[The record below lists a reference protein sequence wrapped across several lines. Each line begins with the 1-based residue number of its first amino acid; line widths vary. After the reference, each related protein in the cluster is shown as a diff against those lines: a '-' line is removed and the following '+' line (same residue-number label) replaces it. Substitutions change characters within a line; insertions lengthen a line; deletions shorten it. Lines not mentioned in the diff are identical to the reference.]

1 MCLTIIGCNN
11 KQSAY
16 YQNGDIVFDTQGF
29 PYYYGMS
36 VGMSN
41 FKMLVDGQLWRADG
55 FEYRIIDNKTG
66 KIIKETAL
74 IPGLSYQ
81 FYVDGN
87 TMTEFLDTSIDQN
100 GTELKYRQFGY
111 MTTPEG
117 FIKNIKEDGKIEL
130 RVVSLGAD
138 YFDAFMLTGKKK
150 SGEDCYMLITF
161 RKMSEKQLQKC
172 RDTYKEP
179 YYRD

>member
-1 MCLTIIGCNN
+1 
-11 KQSAY
+11 
-16 YQNGDIVFDTQGF
+16 
-29 PYYYGMS
+29 MS

-117 FIKNIKEDGKIEL
+117 FIK
-130 RVVSLGAD
+130 
-138 YFDAFMLTGKKK
+138 T
-150 SGEDCYMLITF
+150 
-161 RKMSEKQLQKC
+161 
-172 RDTYKEP
+172 
-179 YYRD
+179 